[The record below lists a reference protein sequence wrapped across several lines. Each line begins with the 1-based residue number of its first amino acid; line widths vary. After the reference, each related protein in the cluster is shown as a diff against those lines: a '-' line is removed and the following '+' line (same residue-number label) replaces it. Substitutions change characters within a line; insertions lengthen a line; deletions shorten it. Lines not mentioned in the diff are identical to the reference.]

1 MIANIV
7 VNPKLYRYQ
16 ALHEM
21 GQSYWALTDP
31 YPLNLN
37 YHFWPNLGSHN
48 MDFWPNAQELVCQ
61 QFSSEI
67 YTKFYIRQYIQTFWP
82 KKHK

>member
-1 MIANIV
+1 
-7 VNPKLYRYQ
+7 
-16 ALHEM
+16 M
-21 GQSYWALTDP
+21 GQSYWALTDT
-31 YPLNLN
+31 YLLNLN

-67 YTKFYIRQYIQTFWP
+67 YTKFYSIFKPFDLKNINKSDLALGTNLLSIKTP
-82 KKHK
+82 